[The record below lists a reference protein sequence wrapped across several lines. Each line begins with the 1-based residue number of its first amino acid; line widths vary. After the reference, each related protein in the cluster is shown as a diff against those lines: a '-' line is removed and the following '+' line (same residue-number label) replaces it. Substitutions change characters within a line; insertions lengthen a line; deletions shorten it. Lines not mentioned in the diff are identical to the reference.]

1 MPKIDREFSAGGAVL
16 RHAEG
21 CWWIA
26 AIEPQSSGERPAR
39 KRKPVLALPKGL
51 VDRGE
56 RPEQTAVREVR
67 EETGVEAE
75 LIHKLKDI
83 RYVYVRSWG
92 DGRRVFKV
100 VSFYLLLYREGQL
113 GNISPEMRVEVR
125 QACWIAL
132 ASAPHTLTHRGE
144 REVAQL
150 ALDYVAAH
158 PELALSL
165 GPSPEGSTQGAGT
178 KRRPGRS

>member
-1 MPKIDREFSAGGAVL
+1 MQKMDREFSAGGAVL

-75 LIHKLKDI
+75 LVHKLKDV

-92 DGRRVFKV
+92 DGQRVFKV

-113 GNISPEMRVEVR
+113 GNISPEMRAEVR
-125 QACWIAL
+125 QACWIVL
-132 ASAPHTLTHRGE
+132 AEAPHTLTHRGE

-165 GPSPEGSTQGAGT
+165 APSEGESTRSVGS
-178 KRRPGRS
+178 KRRPSRS